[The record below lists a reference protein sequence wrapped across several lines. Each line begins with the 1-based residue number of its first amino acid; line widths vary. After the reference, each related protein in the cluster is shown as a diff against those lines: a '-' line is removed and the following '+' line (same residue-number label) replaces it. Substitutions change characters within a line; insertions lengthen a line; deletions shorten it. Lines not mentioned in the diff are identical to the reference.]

1 MVMKKLLFSLL
12 VLLMPAS
19 GIQAQT
25 IDFDVLS
32 LEALIKDHK
41 GVRDSLMLR
50 NTIEAGIVV
59 LHELVNDTVM
69 GYKEVNRQLD
79 KYQRSFDVINVIVSG
94 ACTVMKGYTTY
105 NVVKDRLS
113 GIGEVLQTFEK
124 ECLEQGNI
132 ETSDTLIIKV
142 SKRMVE
148 KVIDD
153 ADALKT
159 SLGDL
164 MAYAVG
170 DPKTKVGVME
180 MTTARLFEIINNI
193 NDALDAI
200 REHVTEAYVK
210 ILQYCKARMSPFW
223 NRKVFHSQS
232 VGQVARGALEI
243 WLNNAKYT
251 R

>member
-1 MVMKKLLFSLL
+1 MKKL
-12 VLLMPAS
+12 VLLMLFILAPAS
-19 GIQAQT
+19 KSMAQYG
-25 IDFDVLS
+25 FDVLS
-32 LEALIKDHK
+32 LEALITDHK
-41 GVRDSLMLR
+41 GVRDSLKLR

-79 KYQRSFDVINVIVSG
+79 KYQRSFDIINVIVSG

-105 NVVKDRLS
+105 NAVKDRLT
-113 GIGEVLQTFEK
+113 GIGEVLQEFEK

-132 ETSDTLIIKV
+132 ETSDTLIINV

-148 KVIDD
+148 KIIDD
-153 ADALKT
+153 ADALKS

-170 DPKTKVGVME
+170 DPKTKVGIME

-232 VGQVARGALEI
+232 VGQIARGALEI